1 MPPRSPSRTNSGKTL
16 SVSRS
21 NSSGRLSH
29 PSTPATPLAG
39 ASPGGTGMNVAYF
52 TDVEGN
58 WEYLASFVAL
68 SEALK
73 RDGEN
78 EDGSMRLQLNDGWRI
93 VFGGDSCDKGGVVG
107 GSVRV
112 VRTLVRLKKKYPD
125 RVTLLLGNRDLNKM
139 RITSELADEEELH
152 GAHLDEIPG
161 PYWVPEKNRVSPKK
175 YLQLLASKEIPADA
189 TQPTDKQLWP
199 TDDQLWKYNT
209 PWNRLCWM
217 LKDTMGS
224 AGEEERR
231 RKELELLN
239 PQEGTPTEDR
249 VVASFVESVQ
259 EGGFMREYIELG
271 QLAEVID
278 GTLFVHGGIVG
289 TGWAGG
295 ATDCLGFVPG
305 QNQRIDDVQEWVKAL
320 NEWKD
325 MQVDEWKNQPK
336 WSVRPEK
343 ASYDAGKRGGNELM
357 NYCVD
362 GSPPSVVVGRH
373 LDPKGMPRQ
382 LESALCSKLRAC
394 GVYRMVLGH
403 TPHGNC
409 PTMIR
414 SGDESCPFLVAMVDT
429 SYSDMKAPDNRG
441 DAVSTLDVMK
451 DGTIRVRGQ
460 LPQSVEGGAR
470 IEYEMP
476 PDPNKLRCELVGT
489 MQPAN
494 EPDGCTPTANRR
506 FVKAR
511 LVQSGQYLL
520 CHVDGYKVEYSTMSD
535 AEARKLFKVQELSFR
550 RKSTTAIMVQ
560 DDLYHRVSLEEK
572 KHLIDQLF
580 ESVDSNGD
588 GTIEATELKAA
599 LETNS
604 SARGIFKA
612 LAGVGTDS
620 NRLLEC
626 LERDGRKFD
635 KEDVMN
641 FFMIGVVEAM
651 TPHPPTP
658 RIRASRSGFWSVD
671 QVPALTI
678 LAEEQPKANEETAT
692 LVPSA
697 IPSEP
702 LVLPSA
708 APASWWGGLLER
720 FDLWVLKL
728 TAWYLL
734 RVRHKKLEQMIKEI
748 KELQGEAPP
757 PT

>member
-1 MPPRSPSRTNSGKTL
+1 
-16 SVSRS
+16 
-21 NSSGRLSH
+21 
-29 PSTPATPLAG
+29 
-39 ASPGGTGMNVAYF
+39 MNVAYF

-58 WEYLASFVAL
+58 WEYLANFVAQ

-73 RDGEN
+73 RDGDN

-112 VRTLVRLKKKYPD
+112 VRTLVRLKKEYPD

-139 RITSELADEEELH
+139 RITSELADEAELES
-152 GAHLDEIPG
+152 AHLDEIPG
-161 PYWVPEKNRVSPKK
+161 PYWVPEKNRVSPKM
-175 YLQLLASKEIPADA
+175 YLELLASKELASKGAPAEAPPPTAEQLDA
-189 TQPTDKQLWP
+189 
-199 TDDQLWKYNT
+199 QLWKYNT

-231 RKELELLN
+231 RKELELLH
-239 PQEGTPTEDR
+239 PQEGTPTDDR

-259 EGGFMREYIELG
+259 EGGFMREYIKLG

-278 GTLFVHGGIVG
+278 GTLFVHGGLVG

-305 QNQRIDDVQEWVKAL
+305 QNQRIDDVQEWVQAL
-320 NEWKD
+320 NEWKEK
-325 MQVDEWKNQPK
+325 QVDEWENQPK
-336 WSVRPEK
+336 WSVRPETP
-343 ASYDAGKRGGNELM
+343 SYDAGKRGGNELM
-357 NYCVD
+357 NYCVN

-373 LDPKGMPRQ
+373 LEPEGMPRP
-382 LESALCSKLRAC
+382 LEPALCSKLRAC

-429 SYSDMKAPDNRG
+429 SYSDMRAADNRG
-441 DAVSTLDVMK
+441 TAVSTLDVMK
-451 DGTIRVRGQ
+451 DGTIRVRGR
-460 LPQSVEGGAR
+460 LPQSVEGGEC
-470 IEYEMP
+470 IEYEMS
-476 PDPNKLRCELVGT
+476 PDPLQMRYELVGT

-494 EPDGCTPTANRR
+494 EPDNTPTANRR

-511 LVQSGQYLL
+511 FAQSDRYLL
-520 CHVDGYKVEYSTMSD
+520 CHVDGFKVEYSTMSD
-535 AEARKLFKVQELSFR
+535 AEARKLFKVKEPPPSPVTR
-550 RKSTTAIMVQ
+550 RGS
-560 DDLYHRVSLEEK
+560 LRVSAEWMVTNNDGDDQLEDK
-572 KHLIDQLF
+572 PYLIDQLF
-580 ESVDSNGD
+580 ALVDSNGD
-588 GTIEATELKAA
+588 GTIEAAELKGA

-604 SARGIFKA
+604 SVRGIFTA

-626 LERDGRKFD
+626 LERDGPFNKL
-635 KEDVMN
+635 KVIN
-641 FFMIGVVEAM
+641 FFELGVVEAM
-651 TPHPPTP
+651 TPVKPGRRPMKT
-658 RIRASRSGFWSVD
+658 SCSGRWVLGLDPADPLSV
-671 QVPALTI
+671 V
-678 LAEEQPKANEETAT
+678 AEEQPKAIEETAT
-692 LVPSA
+692 PVPSA
-697 IPSEP
+697 LPSEP
-702 LVLPSA
+702 LVLTPVV
-708 APASWWGGLLER
+708 PASWWGGLLQR

-734 RVRHKKLEQMIKEI
+734 RVRHKKLEQMIKE
-748 KELQGEAPP
+748 LQGEAPP
-757 PT
+757 PV

>member
-1 MPPRSPSRTNSGKTL
+1 
-16 SVSRS
+16 
-21 NSSGRLSH
+21 
-29 PSTPATPLAG
+29 
-39 ASPGGTGMNVAYF
+39 MNVAYF

-58 WEYLASFVAL
+58 WEYLANFVAQ

-73 RDGEN
+73 RDGDN

-112 VRTLVRLKKKYPD
+112 VRTLVRLKKEYPD

-139 RITSELADEEELH
+139 RITSELADEAELES
-152 GAHLDEIPG
+152 AHLDEIPG
-161 PYWVPEKNRVSPKK
+161 PYWVPEKNRVSPKM
-175 YLQLLASKEIPADA
+175 YLELLASKELASKGAPAEAAPPTAEQLDA
-189 TQPTDKQLWP
+189 
-199 TDDQLWKYNT
+199 QLWKYNT

-231 RKELELLN
+231 RKELELLH
-239 PQEGTPTEDR
+239 PQEGTPTDDR

-259 EGGFMREYIELG
+259 EGGFMREYIKLG

-278 GTLFVHGGIVG
+278 GTLFVHGGLVG

-305 QNQRIDDVQEWVKAL
+305 QNQRIDDVQEWVQAL
-320 NEWKD
+320 NEWKEK
-325 MQVDEWKNQPK
+325 QVDEWENQPK

-343 ASYDAGKRGGNELM
+343 PSYDAGKRGGNELM
-357 NYCVD
+357 NYCVN

-373 LDPKGMPRQ
+373 LEPEGMPRP
-382 LESALCSKLRAC
+382 LEPVLCSKLRAC

-429 SYSDMKAPDNRG
+429 SYSDMRAADNRG
-441 DAVSTLDVMK
+441 TAVSTLDVMK
-451 DGTIRVRGQ
+451 DGTIRVRGR
-460 LPQSVEGGAR
+460 LPQSVEGGER
-470 IEYEMP
+470 IEYEMS
-476 PDPNKLRCELVGT
+476 PDPLQMRYELVGT

-494 EPDGCTPTANRR
+494 EPDNTPTANRR

-511 LVQSGQYLL
+511 FAQSDRYLL
-520 CHVDGYKVEYSTMSD
+520 CHVDGFKVEYSTMSD
-535 AEARKLFKVQELSFR
+535 AEARKLFKVKEPPPSPVTRRGSRRASLMEL
-550 RKSTTAIMVQ
+550 MVTG
-560 DDLYHRVSLEEK
+560 DDGDDQLEDK
-572 KHLIDQLF
+572 AHLIDQLF
-580 ESVDSNGD
+580 DLVDSNGD
-588 GTIEATELKAA
+588 GTIEAAELKAA
-599 LETNS
+599 LENDPEVK
-604 SARGIFKA
+604 GIFQV
-612 LAGVGTDS
+612 LAGVGKDP

-626 LERDGRKFD
+626 LEREGPGQGFD
-635 KEDVMN
+635 KDEVLD
-641 FFMIGVVEAM
+641 FFDFGVAAITKASGKPLRTPGRTKSFGWGSSESSSSSSVVLQSAPPFGVV
-651 TPHPPTP
+651 
-658 RIRASRSGFWSVD
+658 
-671 QVPALTI
+671 
-678 LAEEQPKANEETAT
+678 AEEQPKANDETAT
-692 LVPSA
+692 LVP
-697 IPSEP
+697 
-702 LVLPSA
+702 LVLTPVV
-708 APASWWGGLLER
+708 PASWWGRLLQR

-734 RVRHKKLEQMIKEI
+734 TVRHKKLEQMIKEI

>member
-1 MPPRSPSRTNSGKTL
+1 
-16 SVSRS
+16 
-21 NSSGRLSH
+21 
-29 PSTPATPLAG
+29 
-39 ASPGGTGMNVAYF
+39 MNVAYF

-58 WEYLASFVAL
+58 WEYLANFVAQ

-73 RDGEN
+73 RDGDN

-112 VRTLVRLKKKYPD
+112 VRTLVRLKKEYPD

-139 RITSELADEEELH
+139 RITSELADEAELES
-152 GAHLDEIPG
+152 AHLNEIPG
-161 PYWVPEKNRVSPKK
+161 PYWVPEKNRVSPKM
-175 YLQLLASKEIPADA
+175 YLELLASKELASKGAPVEAPP
-189 TQPTDKQLWP
+189 PTAEQL
-199 TDDQLWKYNT
+199 LKYNT

-231 RKELELLN
+231 RKELELLH
-239 PQEGTPTEDR
+239 PQEGTPTDDR

-259 EGGFMREYIELG
+259 EGGFMREYIKLG

-278 GTLFVHGGIVG
+278 GTLFVHGGLVG

-320 NEWKD
+320 NEWKEK
-325 MQVDEWKNQPK
+325 QVDEWENQPK

-343 ASYDAGKRGGNELM
+343 PSYDAGKRGGNELM
-357 NYCVD
+357 NYCVN

-373 LDPKGMPRQ
+373 IEPEGMPRP
-382 LESALCSKLRAC
+382 LEPALCSKLRAC

-429 SYSDMKAPDNRG
+429 SYSDMRTADNRG
-441 DAVSTLDVMK
+441 TAVSTLDVMK
-451 DGTIRVRGQ
+451 DGTIRVRGR
-460 LPQSVEGGAR
+460 LPQSVEGGER
-470 IEYEMP
+470 IEYEML
-476 PDPNKLRCELVGT
+476 PDPLQMRYELVGT

-494 EPDGCTPTANRR
+494 EPDNTPTANRR

-511 LVQSGQYLL
+511 FAQSDRYLL
-520 CHVDGYKVEYSTMSD
+520 CHVDGFKVEYSTMSD
-535 AEARKLFKVQELSFR
+535 AEARKLFKVKEPPPSPVTRRGSRRASLMEL
-550 RKSTTAIMVQ
+550 MVTG
-560 DDLYHRVSLEEK
+560 DDGDDQLEDK
-572 KHLIDQLF
+572 AHLIDQLF
-580 ESVDSNGD
+580 DLVDSNGD
-588 GTIEATELKAA
+588 GTIEAAELKAA
-599 LETNS
+599 LENDPEVK
-604 SARGIFKA
+604 GIFQV
-612 LAGVGTDS
+612 LAGVGKDP

-626 LERDGRKFD
+626 LEREGPGQGFD
-635 KEDVMN
+635 KDEVLD
-641 FFMIGVVEAM
+641 FFDFGVAAITKASGKPLRTPGRTKSFGWGSSESSSSSSVVLQSAPPFGVV
-651 TPHPPTP
+651 
-658 RIRASRSGFWSVD
+658 
-671 QVPALTI
+671 
-678 LAEEQPKANEETAT
+678 AEEQPKANDETAT
-692 LVPSA
+692 LVP
-697 IPSEP
+697 
-702 LVLPSA
+702 LVLTPVV
-708 APASWWGGLLER
+708 PASWWGGLLQR